1 MYKRSLLDKIKNN
14 FISKYFRNRFNL
26 SPIFIDTS
34 KISKSSIISD
44 TFLWRTDNGY
54 ETVFKFSDILR
65 IFLQKTGTVAHFQF
79 YDKDNKFVFEKKM
92 SKLDFSNKLKINE
105 DFLNGIRNFGYFT
118 VFFQIEN
125 FQHYEKVVFSNRCY
139 LGFSKNSQN
148 PSMVHGNTYSI
159 SKTFDF
165 KYEFNNFVG
174 TSLFQKQEYLIQNSF
189 DDFDFSELIFV
200 NPTSKIVRFSLCGK
214 KYLLEKYSSKIIEIK
229 KEKLIKIKSNCYWL
243 RPIIFNYKNNYMDVY
258 HS

>member
-1 MYKRSLLDKIKNN
+1 
-14 FISKYFRNRFNL
+14 
-26 SPIFIDTS
+26 
-34 KISKSSIISD
+34 
-44 TFLWRTDNGY
+44 
-54 ETVFKFSDILR
+54 
-65 IFLQKTGTVAHFQF
+65 
-79 YDKDNKFVFEKKM
+79 
-92 SKLDFSNKLKINE
+92 
-105 DFLNGIRNFGYFT
+105 
-118 VFFQIEN
+118 
-125 FQHYEKVVFSNRCY
+125 
-139 LGFSKNSQN
+139 
-148 PSMVHGNTYSI
+148 MVHGNTYSI